1 MKCASWTIIDA
12 TFAELSPLRISYHRR
27 VLGYLIAAAVVIAT
41 PGADVLLAIATSL
54 SSGVRAGLAAVVGMS
69 TAYLIH
75 SLAAGIGLAALL
87 AASSHALTAVEAIG
101 AVYLLGAGVS
111 QLRHRNDPPAPVVAL
126 ITPLRR
132 GLMTSLLN
140 PKGTIF
146 FLAFLPRYLP
156 AHGQRGLAA
165 FGLGLVFAGL
175 TVVIYGSYALGAGA
189 LRGLLDGP
197 RVTARLRAV
206 AGFVFV
212 GFGASLGFELVH
224 QF

>member
-1 MKCASWTIIDA
+1 MAINDA
-12 TFAELSPLRISYHRR
+12 TFASLSSLGLSYHRR
-27 VLGYLIAAAVVIAT
+27 MLGYLIAAAVVIAT

-54 SSGVRAGLAAVVGMS
+54 SAGVRSGLAAVVGMS

-87 AASSHALTAVEAIG
+87 AASSHALTAVEAVG
-101 AVYLLGAGVS
+101 AAYLFGAGVS
-111 QLRHRNDPPAPVVAL
+111 QLRHRNDSPLPVVAL
-126 ITPLRR
+126 VTPLRR
-132 GLMTSLLN
+132 GLVTSLLN

-165 FGLGLVFAGL
+165 FGLGVVFAGL
-175 TVVIYGSYALGAGA
+175 TVVIYGTYAVGAGA

-197 RVTARLRAV
+197 RVTARLRTV
-206 AGFVFV
+206 AGVVFV
-212 GFGASLGFELVH
+212 GFGTSLCFELLH
-224 QF
+224 QA